1 MLRLLKKSRW
11 LKERVMSADFK
22 KLEERVAFLEREV
35 RRTSALIDFVEARA
49 DKSLVGMNQHLDTQD
64 TQLQE
69 FIQETRARFETLEQ
83 AVQETKTRLDSLE
96 QSGQEMKAR
105 LDNLETSIQ
114 EANARLGG
122 LEQLVQET
130 KQAVQGNATRLDSL
144 EQAVQE
150 NTTRLGS
157 LEKSVQENT
166 TRLDNL
172 EKLVQENKQSLQETN
187 TFVVNLAESTTKG
200 FDYVHGKLADLDSNM
215 TEVRNLLA
223 FLVEKQK

>member
-1 MLRLLKKSRW
+1 
-11 LKERVMSADFK
+11 MSADFK

-69 FIQETRARFETLEQ
+69 FIQETRAQFETLER
-83 AVQETKTRLDSLE
+83 AVQETKTQLDSLE

-105 LDNLETSIQ
+105 LDNLELSMQGVNT
-114 EANARLGG
+114 RLDK
-122 LEQLVQET
+122 LEQLVRET
-130 KQAVQGNATRLDSL
+130 NTRLDKL
-144 EQAVQE
+144 EQTV
-150 NTTRLGS
+150 
-157 LEKSVQENT
+157 
-166 TRLDNL
+166 
-172 EKLVQENKQSLQETN
+172 QETN

-215 TEVRNLLA
+215 VEMRNLLA